1 MYNVS
6 KHERLRPLFRNCVVL
21 RFICSVDDGNAVG
34 MATSN
39 GEDDLRRRKK
49 VCRGDLC
56 YSERFYRWCTSGAVD
71 DGMAGADITH
81 RVFFDAYLKM
91 K

>member
-21 RFICSVDDGNAVG
+21 RFIFSVNDGNAVG
-34 MATSN
+34 VAAGN

-49 VCRGDLC
+49 VYRGNLC
-56 YSERFYRWCTSGAVD
+56 CSECFCRWCTSGGVD
-71 DGMAGADITH
+71 DGTTGAGHNTQS
-81 RVFFDAYLKM
+81 FL
-91 K
+91 

>member
-6 KHERLRPLFRNCVVL
+6 KHERLRPLFRNCVVV
-21 RFICSVDDGNAVG
+21 RFICLVDDGNAVG
-34 MATSN
+34 VAADN

-56 YSERFYRWCTSGAVD
+56 CSEHSCRWCTLGGVD
-71 DGMAGADITH
+71 DGTAGARHNTES
-81 RVFFDAYLKM
+81 FL
-91 K
+91 

>member
-34 MATSN
+34 VAAGN

-49 VCRGDLC
+49 VCRGDLWC
-56 YSERFYRWCTSGAVD
+56 SECFYRWCTSGGVD
-71 DGMAGADITH
+71 DGTTGAGHNTQS
-81 RVFFDAYLKM
+81 FL
-91 K
+91 

>member
-34 MATSN
+34 VAAGN
-39 GEDDLRRRKK
+39 REDDLRWRKK
-49 VCRGDLC
+49 VCRRNLC
-56 YSERFYRWCTSGAVD
+56 RSEHFHRWCTSGGVD
-71 DGMAGADITH
+71 DGTVGAGHNTQS
-81 RVFFDAYLKM
+81 FL
-91 K
+91 